1 MRPLSTLRAATV
13 NTPDVL
19 RAMRN
24 LWLDRLVHLAQR
36 RPARSRFVR
45 GKSFNQFQRRR
56 KQPSRPTKPGIL
68 NRSKPLVLKG
78 RKRPSQTPPH
88 STTKETRRPPRAM
101 PNASMRLLT
110 WAASEY
116 VLMILDRA
124 MPNASTRLLTAA
136 NYHAEARHP
145 TKATHDNQQKF
156 TIDSL
161 KRDTRCFR
169 PKIKSGLLRRS
180 AGPFGRRDF
189 WKRPRFQNIFSK
201 ATKPRP
207 PTFILRRESA
217 RFWSGVETT
226 RRPRVNVQA

>member
-156 TIDSL
+156 TYNRLAETRHPMLSTQDQ
-161 KRDTRCFR
+161 KRLVA
-169 PKIKSGLLRRS
+169 KVRRAVWEEGFLEAPALS
-180 AGPFGRRDF
+180 
-189 WKRPRFQNIFSK
+189 KYIFQ
-201 ATKPRP
+201 
-207 PTFILRRESA
+207 
-217 RFWSGVETT
+217 GDETT
-226 RRPRVNVQA
+226 TPDFHPPSRIGSFLVRS